1 MKSLAVSQLRQ
12 QPALFVS
19 IGLVIVIFLVG
30 KVGISGFGGAQTF
43 KAVLLLATFLGIA
56 AAGQTIVIILG
67 GIDLSIPF
75 VVGAANVAVAKLYG
89 DGVPFIAAVA
99 IALVGAALFGMLNAA
114 ISVSSNVHPLLV
126 TLGTGTALLGAIQL
140 WTNGLPTGGG
150 PEWLTSFVAIGSS
163 TGPIPIAPV
172 VIFWLVL
179 AVVVIVVLRFST
191 FGRRLYAMGNSPR
204 AAELALVRKLPTW
217 LSAFGASSVF
227 AALGGILLLGFTGTA
242 FAGVGERYLFLSIGA
257 VVIGGTLITGGKG
270 GYLGTVIGA
279 ITITL
284 LTTVF
289 TGFGFNGS
297 VQQVIMGVVIV
308 LMVAVYGRDQDVRN
322 RV

>member
-1 MKSLAVSQLRQ
+1 MKSVVLPQLRQ
-12 QPALFVS
+12 QPALFIS
-19 IGLVIVIFLVG
+19 LALLLLIFAVG
-30 KVGISGFGGAQTF
+30 AAGISGFGGPQTI
-43 KAVLLLATFLGIA
+43 KAVLLLAAFLGIA
-56 AAGQTIVIILG
+56 AAGQTLVIILG

-89 DGVPFIAAVA
+89 DGMPFIW
-99 IALVGAALFGMLNAA
+99 AALITLSIAAIFGTVNAA

-126 TLGTGTALLGAIQL
+126 TLGTGTALLGAVQW

-150 PEWLTSFVAIGSS
+150 PEWLTSFVAINST
-163 TGPIPIAPV
+163 TGPIPVPPV
-172 VIFWLVL
+172 VLFWLLL
-179 AVVVIVVLRFST
+179 AVVVIVVLRFSI
-191 FGRRLYAMGNSPR
+191 FGRKLYAMGNSPR
-204 AAELALVRKLPTW
+204 AAELALVRKLPVW
-217 LSAFGASSVF
+217 LSAFGASSVL
-227 AALGGILLLGFTGTA
+227 AAVAGILLLGFTGTA

-279 ITITL
+279 LTITL
-284 LTTVF
+284 LTSVF

-297 VQQVIMGVVIV
+297 VQQVIMGIVIV

-322 RV
+322 RI